1 MEFPESRNSSSDSD
15 DPDPLLTSP
24 SHLKA
29 SVVSAVPGSYEAEK
43 FPTARPRRRSE
54 AGCRTNRSGQ
64 NNRRL
69 IIVDNNLL
77 SRSPEVSPDSTE
89 LSYLRRV
96 EVSRPVRSAL
106 GKRTGTGTTTVNGP
120 NEEKNGTEEMQVE
133 KPPPVGH
140 EKERNAVFKVICP
153 DTHDLWKMPVIPD
166 ETLDGFAGRVKQKT
180 GGDVILFMDDEVVAS
195 EEDWKAVRGGGRV
208 VAHLIC

>member
-1 MEFPESRNSSSDSD
+1 MDFPESRRSSSDSD
-15 DPDPLLTSP
+15 DPDSLLTSS

-43 FPTARPRRRSE
+43 FPAARPRRRSE
-54 AGCRTNRSGQ
+54 TGRRINRSGQ

-89 LSYLRRV
+89 LSYLRQI

-106 GKRTGTGTTTVNGP
+106 GKRTGTGITTVNGP
-120 NEEKNGTEEMQVE
+120 NEEKNRTVEMQVE

-208 VAHLIC
+208 VAHLIR

>member
-1 MEFPESRNSSSDSD
+1 M
-15 DPDPLLTSP
+15 
-24 SHLKA
+24 
-29 SVVSAVPGSYEAEK
+29 
-43 FPTARPRRRSE
+43 
-54 AGCRTNRSGQ
+54 
-64 NNRRL
+64 
-69 IIVDNNLL
+69 
-77 SRSPEVSPDSTE
+77 SPDSTE
-89 LSYLRRV
+89 LSYLRQV
-96 EVSRPVRSAL
+96 EVSRPVRSVL
-106 GKRTGTGTTTVNGP
+106 GKRTGTATTTVNGP
-120 NEEKNGTEEMQVE
+120 NEEKNRTEEMQVE

-208 VAHLIC
+208 VAHLIR